1 MKRDRFSAGDKRTA
15 RPEPGKGSDGL
26 NYDSRP
32 NAISIHS
39 KELARAVSE

>member
-1 MKRDRFSAGDKRTA
+1 MERDRFSAGDKRTA
-15 RPEPGKGSDGL
+15 RPAPGKGDDRL
-26 NYDSRP
+26 NCDRRP